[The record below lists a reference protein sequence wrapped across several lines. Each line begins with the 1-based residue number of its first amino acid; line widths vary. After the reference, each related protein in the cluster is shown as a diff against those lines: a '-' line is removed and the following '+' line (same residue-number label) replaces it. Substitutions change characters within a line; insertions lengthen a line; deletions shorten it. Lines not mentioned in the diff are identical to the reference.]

1 MKGLRGEDKALESA
15 SPLATVPFR
24 PFFGGEEMEK
34 VLHIGQGRQGHRKG
48 CKGRMAMG
56 RKLLLLL
63 VVMSVMVPV
72 GAGDYTMPPLV
83 DGKIFYSEVVQ
94 VESTPAKELHARAKL
109 FVAEQYKSAPDVIKL
124 DSPENGIL
132 LVKGFMKVPFHG
144 TDPIDV
150 WFTLKIETKDNRYRV
165 SAYDFA
171 FSSKG
176 GVYNGVY
183 IRGQNQQPL
192 DNGYGYI
199 TKEGKPRFGWK
210 KPFHDINVEMIA
222 LLDSLKGAMR
232 RAPTASDF

>member
-1 MKGLRGEDKALESA
+1 
-15 SPLATVPFR
+15 
-24 PFFGGEEMEK
+24 
-34 VLHIGQGRQGHRKG
+34 
-48 CKGRMAMG
+48 MG
-56 RKLLLLL
+56 RKFLLLL
-63 VVMSVMVPV
+63 VLMLVIVPV
-72 GAGDYTMPPLV
+72 GAADYTMPPLV
-83 DGKIFYSEVVQ
+83 DGKILYSEVVQ
-94 VESTPAKELHARAKL
+94 VENTPAKELYARAKL
-109 FVAEQYKSAPDVIKL
+109 FVAEKYKSAPDVIKL
-124 DSPENGIL
+124 DDPEDGIL

-150 WFTLKIETKDNRYRV
+150 WFTMKIETKDNRFRV

-222 LLDSLKGAMR
+222 LLDSLKGAMKG
-232 RAPTASDF
+232 ALAASDF